1 MPIQPLRFLGSL
13 LFGFLDAYFRIVVRY
28 FSLLVVV
35 EDISSNVVTVGKCH
49 FAERRKSFGFFFF
62 LYYNMSNFVK

>member
-49 FAERRKSFGFFFF
+49 LAEKRKSFGFFSFF
-62 LYYNMSNFVK
+62 YC